1 MADYKRVLSK
11 LLHYLDD
18 FFFVLSC
25 FKYVNTSIIRQKLLS
40 DTIFGGLYWYFALKW
55 VDNPPKRIYN
65 MYIWRI
71 MFTIGGIYDW
81 KESRKRVVK

>member
-18 FFFVLSC
+18 FFFVLSF
-25 FKYVNTSIIRQKLLS
+25 FKYVNTSIIRQKPLS

-55 VDNPPKRIYN
+55 VDNPPKVTHL
-65 MYIWRI
+65 YIKWRN
-71 MFTIGGIYDW
+71 IGY
-81 KESRKRVVK
+81 